1 MLKKFRIS
9 EQKII
14 GEQGEVIGTI
24 KDVIFTKTSMLHPI
38 ALLIEV
44 NGKEME
50 VPFSFIKIKDDDLII
65 QPFIKERLKVFI
77 EPSQYMNL
85 EPFVMKMK
93 VFPKAI
99 KLLKDKKIE
108 KEDSIIKIDI
118 NKVLLSKCPLCMG
131 EVNPTE
137 EFTFCPSCLT
147 PYHKSCINEILKSNS
162 EEKCWSCNN
171 INLVRLIQF
180 T

>member
-24 KDVIFTKTSMLHPI
+24 KDVIFTKTHMLHPI

-44 NGKEME
+44 NGKEIE
-50 VPFSFIKIKDDDLII
+50 IPFSFIKIKDDNLII
-65 QPFIKERLKVFI
+65 QPFIKDWMKVSI

-99 KLLKDKKIE
+99 KLLNNRKRE
-108 KEDSIIKIDI
+108 EETLIIKIDI
-118 NKVLLSKCPLCMG
+118 NEVLLSKCPLCMG
-131 EVNPTE
+131 EVKPTE

-171 INLVRLIQF
+171 INLVRLI
-180 T
+180 